1 MLKKI
6 LILSFIEG
14 ACVMAAELIGAK
26 MLAPFFGSSLYVW
39 ATVLAITLFA
49 LTSGYFI
56 GGILSEKKN
65 TELNLYWIALLG
77 GVFMILMPVLCN
89 ALFMWFGSWRLIPA
103 TLISTS
109 LLLFPPVFLMGMV
122 SPLIIS
128 LIGDHFI
135 KPGRAAGL
143 VYSISTLGGIL
154 STFLCGFYIIPIWG
168 LKFPCMAFGV
178 LLTLIPALN
187 LIRLKNTNGISISI
201 FAIIFFFSQLV
212 NPNNQSSKVKILH
225 KQEGILG
232 QLMVLEFPKSVDLSV
247 FQGKYLMVN
256 RIIQTKEDYRK
267 GQLPYLDYVYQMD
280 SIVNTAGV
288 TKGRVLINGLGGGSI
303 AKLFCEK
310 GFKVKAVELDE
321 RIVKAAKDFFDLPDQ
336 VITLVDD
343 ARHYLN
349 TQSEKNNLVVF
360 DMFKG
365 EENPGHVLTRES
377 ISKLYGNLT
386 DDGIIIVNANG
397 YTTGKNGKGNRSIF
411 KTIEQCG
418 FKCFVIPV
426 EKNVVA
432 EDFRNILIVGV
443 KSQNKRAINQIA
455 TKFRSHLIHFNQNQ
469 MADAII
475 LTDDRPVLDHIN
487 AGAARL
493 WRYHYIKNTSAYL
506 SAMGVSLFD

>member
-1 MLKKI
+1 MFKKI
-6 LILSFIEG
+6 LLLSFIEG

-65 TELNLYWIALLG
+65 ANLNLYLIALLG
-77 GVFMILMPVLCN
+77 GVFMVLMPSLCN
-89 ALFMWFGSWRLIPA
+89 ALFIWFGTWRLIPA
-103 TLISTS
+103 TLISTTI
-109 LLLFPPVFLMGMV
+109 LLFPPVFLMGMV

-128 LIGDHFI
+128 LIGNQFI

-154 STFLCGFYIIPIWG
+154 STFLCGFYIIPVMG

-178 LLTLIPALN
+178 LLTLIPAVN
-187 LIRLKNTNGISISI
+187 LIRLKNTNGVSI
-201 FAIIFFFSQLV
+201 FIFALIFFFSQLA
-212 NPNNQSSKVKILH
+212 NQNNKLSKVNVLY

-232 QLMVLEFPKSVDLSV
+232 QLMVIEFPKLDDTSL
-247 FQGKYLMVN
+247 FHGKYLMVN
-256 RIIQTKEDYRK
+256 RIIQTKEDYRVTHHK
-267 GQLPYLDYVYQMD
+267 YLDYVYEID
-280 SIVNTAGV
+280 NIAKTAGIV
-288 TKGRVLINGLGGGSI
+288 KGNVLINGLGGGSL
-303 AKLFCEK
+303 AKLFYDK
-310 GFKVKAVELDE
+310 GFNVKAVELDE
-321 RIVKAAKDFFDLPDQ
+321 RIVNAAREYFNLPVQ
-336 VITLVDD
+336 VKTEVDD

-349 TQSEKNNLVVF
+349 THSVKNNIVVF

-365 EENPGHVLTRES
+365 EENPGHVLTHQS
-377 ISKLYGNLT
+377 ISKLNRNLSN
-386 DDGIIIVNANG
+386 DGIIIVNANG
-397 YTTGKNGKGNRSIF
+397 YTSGKNGKGNRSIF

-426 EKNVVA
+426 EKKVIS

-443 KSQNKRAINQIA
+443 KSQNKKAIEQIA
-455 TKFRSHLIHFNQNQ
+455 NQFRNQLIHFNQSQ
-469 MADAII
+469 MADAVL
-475 LTDDRPVLDHIN
+475 LTDDKPILDYIN

-493 WRYHYIKNTSAYL
+493 WRYYYIQNTSAYL
-506 SAMGVSLFD
+506 NSMGVSFFD